1 LVRGAQLAVA
11 RAELITRPARRIRPT
26 WLDAA
31 ILLALLAAVVFVAV
45 RVETVLVYRWNW
57 APIPNYL
64 LRWDEVGGLVPN
76 LLLQG
81 LATTLRLSLWGMA
94 LAAALGV
101 FVAMARI
108 SRLLF
113 LRLCGRAYIELMRNT
128 PPLVLIFVGYFFV
141 ASQIMPFL
149 PIDALARTLPEFL
162 IGDPRLLRNFLA
174 ALIVLAMFES
184 AYIAEILRAG
194 IESIERGQWDAGAA
208 LGLTRIGV
216 LRRVILPQ
224 AISRMIPPL
233 CGQFISLVKD
243 SSIVSLVSVQDL
255 TFMANDVAVSSQRVF
270 ETWLTTAAI
279 YFAVCFT
286 LSRIFARWEAKLSAH
301 LKR

>member
-1 LVRGAQLAVA
+1 MTSRPTR
-11 RAELITRPARRIRPT
+11 RAKPT

-31 ILLALLAAVVFVAV
+31 VLLALLAAIGFVAL
-45 RVETVLVYRWNW
+45 RVNTVLIYRWNW

-64 LRWDEVGGLVPN
+64 LRWDEARGLVPN

-94 LAAALGV
+94 LAGLFGV
-101 FVAMARI
+101 IVVLART

-128 PPLVLIFVGYFFV
+128 PPLVLVFVGYFFV
-141 ASQIMPFL
+141 ASQIMPLL
-149 PIDALARTLPEFL
+149 PIDALARILPEAL
-162 IGDPRLLRNFLA
+162 TGEPRLLRNFLA
-174 ALIVLAMFES
+174 ALLVLAMFEG
-184 AYIAEILRAG
+184 AYVAEILRAG
-194 IESIERGQWDAGAA
+194 IESVEQGQWDAAAA
-208 LGLTRIGV
+208 LGLTRTGA

-224 AISRMIPPL
+224 AVARMIPPL
-233 CGQFISLVKD
+233 GGQFISLVKD

-255 TFMANDVAVSSQRVF
+255 TFMANDVAVSTQRVF

-279 YFAVCFT
+279 YFALCFA
-286 LSRIFARWEAKLSAH
+286 LSRLFARWETKLSRH
-301 LKR
+301 RND

>member
-1 LVRGAQLAVA
+1 MLGAIA
-11 RAELITRPARRIRPT
+11 
-26 WLDAA
+26 
-31 ILLALLAAVVFVAV
+31 FVAL

-64 LRWDEVGGLVPN
+64 IRWDAARGLVPN

-94 LAAALGV
+94 LAALLGAI
-101 FVAMARI
+101 VAVARI
-108 SRLLF
+108 SPLLF

-141 ASQIMPFL
+141 ASQVMPFL
-149 PIDALARTLPEFL
+149 PIDTLAKILPEAL
-162 IGDPRLLRNFLA
+162 IGDPRLLRNFLS
-174 ALIVLAMFES
+174 ALLVLAMFEA
-184 AYIAEILRAG
+184 AYVAEILRAG
-194 IESIERGQWDAGAA
+194 IESIERGQWDAGLA
-208 LGLTRIGV
+208 LGLTRWGL

-255 TFMANDVAVSSQRVF
+255 TFMANEVAVSSQRVF
-270 ETWLTTAAI
+270 ETWLATAAI

-286 LSRIFARWEAKLSAH
+286 LSRLFARFEKPQAARLMP
-301 LKR
+301 RR